1 MILHTPARSQNESRP
16 LPYPQTVGIWRLT
29 GQLHAGGWCDIY
41 AAQPA
46 DAVGSPRSDYAVKI
60 ARLPNYEDPEATRQI
75 RIEAAARVRHPNVV
89 PILDGQLEAARPYF
103 VMPRL
108 EGETLARTLA
118 TPPPQ
123 PLPIVLW
130 WARQCAQGLA
140 ALHAAG
146 WIHGDLKPAN
156 IVVDPRGHV
165 TLIDLGLA
173 SRIGNGTGN
182 VFRGS
187 PKFSAPEIVTG
198 GSLIHGAVDIY
209 SLGKI
214 LEQMLT
220 TIAAAP
226 EAIGELVVA
235 MISPDA
241 RRRPAAASVA
251 EALLKLE
258 IETLHLHIQPRDAFT
273 RRVA

>member
-1 MILHTPARSQNESRP
+1 MILHNSARSQHDPRP
-16 LPYPQTVGIWRLT
+16 LTHPQTIGIWRLT

-46 DAVGSPRSDYAVKI
+46 DAVGSPRSDYALKI

-89 PILDGQLEAARPYF
+89 PLLDGQLEAARPYL

-118 TPPPQ
+118 SPPPQ
-123 PLPIVLW
+123 PLPIALW
-130 WARQCAQGLA
+130 WARQSAQGLA

-156 IVVDPRGHV
+156 IMVDPRGHV

-187 PKFSAPEIVTG
+187 PDYSAPELITG
-198 GSLIHGAVDIY
+198 GSLIHGAVDMY

-214 LEQMLT
+214 LEQMLPQ
-220 TIAAAP
+220 APAP
-226 EAIGELVVA
+226 EAVRELVVA
-235 MISPDA
+235 MTSHDA
-241 RRRPAAASVA
+241 RLRPTAASVA

-258 IETLHLHIQPRDAFT
+258 IETLHLHIQPRDAFV
-273 RRVA
+273 RKAA

>member
-1 MILHTPARSQNESRP
+1 MFTHYPAQSQNDPRP
-16 LPYPQTVGIWRLT
+16 LARPQTVGIWRLT
-29 GQLHAGGWCDIY
+29 GQIHAGQWCDIY

-89 PILDGQLEAARPYF
+89 PLLDGQLEAARPYL

-108 EGETLARTLA
+108 EGRTLA
-118 TPPPQ
+118 QAIEASPPH
-123 PLPIVLW
+123 PLPIALW
-130 WARQCAQGLA
+130 WARQSAQGLA

-146 WIHGDLKPAN
+146 WIHGDLKPTN
-156 IVVDPRGHV
+156 VMVDPRGHL

-173 SRIGNGTGN
+173 HRIGHGTGN

-187 PKFSAPEIVTG
+187 PQFSAPEVLNG

-214 LEQMLT
+214 LEQMLPKT
-220 TIAAAP
+220 HMP
-226 EAIGELVVA
+226 EAVRELLTA
-235 MISPDA
+235 MIHHDA
-241 RRRPAAASVA
+241 RLRPTAANLA
-251 EALLKLE
+251 ESLLKLE
-258 IETLHLHIQPRDAFT
+258 IETLHLHIQPQDAFV
-273 RRVA
+273 RRAA